1 MVCRAEEAIKQREM
15 IKRCKEDDQQKKKK
29 KKTQSITNCNKDKS
43 CRFKRSTSNLEKD
56 GASSAIFLLACIAC
70 SSFSYHL

>member
-1 MVCRAEEAIKQREM
+1 MVCRAEEAMKQRENL
-15 IKRCKEDDQQKKKK
+15 KRCKQDHDRQKKKM
-29 KKTQSITNCNKDKS
+29 QSITNCNKEKS
-43 CRFKRSTSNLEKD
+43 CRFKRSTCNHDQD

>member
-1 MVCRAEEAIKQREM
+1 MVCRAEEAMKKREKIK
-15 IKRCKEDDQQKKKK
+15 KCKEDDLQKKKM
-29 KKTQSITNCNKDKS
+29 QYSITNCNKDKS
-43 CRFKRSTSNLEKD
+43 SKFKRSTSNLDND

>member
-1 MVCRAEEAIKQREM
+1 MKQKEKINM
-15 IKRCKEDDQQKKKK
+15 CKEDHHHKKKK
-29 KKTQSITNCNKDKS
+29 KKMQSVTNCNKDKS
-43 CRFKRSTSNLEKD
+43 CRFKKSTCNPDQD

>member
-1 MVCRAEEAIKQREM
+1 MVCRAEEAMKQRGI
-15 IKRCKEDDQQKKKK
+15 IKRCKEDDRHQKKKM
-29 KKTQSITNCNKDKS
+29 QSITNCNKEKS
-43 CRFKRSTSNLEKD
+43 CRFKRSTSNLDND